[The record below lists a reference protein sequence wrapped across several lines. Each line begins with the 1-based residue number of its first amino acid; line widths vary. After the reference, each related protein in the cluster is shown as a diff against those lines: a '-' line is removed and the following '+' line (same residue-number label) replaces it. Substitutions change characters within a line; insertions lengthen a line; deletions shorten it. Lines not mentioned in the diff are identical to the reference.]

1 MVVGG
6 SSFEGSVEVEGV
18 SVSCCVVGMLS
29 SVTSV
34 VVAVVTAVVGVEF
47 EFELRVRERNQV
59 HVVSCQCLC
68 QLDFRL
74 VKYSI
79 PQYVYQNVH

>member
-6 SSFEGSVEVEGV
+6 SSFEGFVEVEGA
-18 SVSCCVVGMLS
+18 SVSCCKVVGMLS

-47 EFELRVRERNQV
+47 EFELRVMEIKFM
-59 HVVSCQCLC
+59 S
-68 QLDFRL
+68 L
-74 VKYSI
+74 VAS
-79 PQYVYQNVH
+79 VCVN

>member
-6 SSFEGSVEVEGV
+6 SSFEGSVEVEGA
-18 SVSCCVVGMLS
+18 SVSCCKVVGMLS

-47 EFELRVRERNQV
+47 EFELTIRVREIKFMSL
-59 HVVSCQCLC
+59 VVSVC
-68 QLDFRL
+68 
-74 VKYSI
+74 V
-79 PQYVYQNVH
+79 N

>member
-47 EFELRVRERNQV
+47 EFELTIRVREIKFM
-59 HVVSCQCLC
+59 S
-68 QLDFRL
+68 L
-74 VKYSI
+74 VAS
-79 PQYVYQNVH
+79 VCVN